1 MSFLPIVERELRVAA
16 RKSSLYRVRVL
27 VAGATVLVGAVM
39 LGIGFV
45 SGGTRMGGQV
55 FTALVGLAFTYCLL
69 EGLRAADAVSEEKR
83 EGTLGLLFLT
93 DLRGYDVVLGKL
105 MSVAIRSFHGV
116 LAFVPMLGIALIL
129 GGVTIGEFWR
139 SALALVTTLFMA
151 LAVALCVS
159 TLSRQAHRA
168 MGVSVLLLLAQEILP
183 SIVQHL
189 QSSTGRGLPKLI
201 VNSLVFGSPATAIGT
216 ARDLAYRVSPE
227 YFWGSVA
234 GCLLLACLA
243 LVIASFVITRT
254 WTDRWAVPSFI
265 PTFRGLWQR
274 WQHGNPEKRASRRG
288 RLLDSNPFLW
298 LASRNPRDQLNLGL
312 SFGVVCAVGLVAGV
326 AGDTSAVWISGMLL
340 SIVLKAWICWRAV
353 QIFSEARRH
362 GAMELFLVTPRSAAE
377 MIRGSMVALRDV
389 FLWPVLF
396 VMILVAVPSRGFFGP
411 NPVDELWRAG
421 FTCYGVLTLFTGA
434 LASGWVGLWFGL
446 SRRKVVPAFLITLLV
461 SMIAPALAF
470 CVPNLAIHLVLIW
483 WFRGQLHRRF
493 RILGSDELNQGDP
506 IKARQTSLPTPEPP
520 PMLHS

>member
-27 VAGATVLVGAVM
+27 VAGATVLVGAAV
-39 LGIGFV
+39 LGIGFL
-45 SGGTRMGGQV
+45 SGGTSVGGRV
-55 FTALVGLAFTYCLL
+55 FTVLLGLAFAYCLL

-105 MSVAIRSFHGV
+105 ISVAIRSFHGV

-139 SALALVTTLFMA
+139 SALALVITLLVA

-168 MGVSVLLLLAQEILP
+168 MGVSILLLLAQEILP
-183 SIVQHL
+183 SIVQNI
-189 QSSTGRGLPKLI
+189 QRSTGLGLPKLI
-201 VNSLVFGSPATAIGT
+201 VNSLVFVSPATALGT

-234 GCLLLACLA
+234 GCFLLTCLA
-243 LVIASFVITRT
+243 LTIASFVISRT
-254 WTDRWAVPSFI
+254 WTDRDAAPSLL
-265 PTFRGLWQR
+265 PTFRALWQR

-288 RLLDSNPFLW
+288 RLLDRNPFLW
-298 LASRNPRDQLNLGL
+298 LASRNPRDRLNLGF
-312 SFGVVCAVGLVAGV
+312 SFGVACAVGIIAGV
-326 AGDTSAVWISGMLL
+326 AGDMSAAWISGMLL
-340 SIVLKAWICWRAV
+340 SVVLKAWICWRAV
-353 QIFSEARRH
+353 QVFSDARRH
-362 GAMELFLVTPRSAAE
+362 GAMELFLVTPRGTEE
-377 MIRGSMVALRDV
+377 MIRGSMIAVREV

-396 VMILVAVPSRGFFGP
+396 VMILLAVPSRGLFGP
-411 NPVDELWRAG
+411 NPVEELWRAG
-421 FTCYGVLTLFTGA
+421 LATYGVLTLFTGA

-446 SRRKVVPAFLITLLV
+446 SQRKIVPSFLIALLV
-461 SMIAPALAF
+461 SMIAPAMAF
-470 CVPNLAIHLVLIW
+470 CVPNLVIHFVLIW

-493 RILGSDELNQGDP
+493 RILGLGELNQAGRLKP
-506 IKARQTSLPTPEPP
+506 RQASVPNPEPP
-520 PMLHS
+520 PMFFS